1 MLTDPVDSV
10 TILQKLVG
18 VLCFIQAFTGCVYI
32 PVAGPK
38 SEGVAEETTV
48 ETLIEE
54 NEFEVRRQLGEPQW
68 LYEGKGHKYL
78 IYQGWQ
84 QHGLV
89 LMMPLGFLGPP
100 PFGWLERRYCW
111 LLEFNSENILKRV
124 DRKISAHDC
133 RRVFWTEK
141 DMLVLEPG
149 DAKTNWQLYAE
160 STDPGP
166 KEWHWLCRAA
176 DQGYSL
182 ARHRLGTIYYHGLYN
197 VGKDPVLAY
206 VWYRLAEETGPEVKQ
221 LDWIGSSLTTEQLV
235 TAEQLIA
242 SWRAGRCE
250 RELLARVQRSQ

>member
-1 MLTDPVDSV
+1 MGSV
-10 TILQKLVG
+10 KVFQKLVG
-18 VLCFIQAFTGCVYI
+18 ILCLIQALKGCVYI

-38 SEGVAEETTV
+38 SEGVAEKTSV
-48 ETLIEE
+48 EALVEE
-54 NEFEVRRQLGEPQW
+54 NESEVRRQLGEPQW
-68 LYEGKGHKYL
+68 SYEGRGHKYL

-89 LMMPLGFLGPP
+89 LMVPLGFMGPP

-111 LLEFNSENILKRV
+111 LLAFELENVLKRV

-141 DMLVLEPG
+141 EMLALEPG

-166 KEWHWLCRAA
+166 QEWRWLCRAA

-182 ARHRLGTIYYHGLYN
+182 ARHRLGTVYYHGLDN
-197 VGKDPVLAY
+197 VERDLVLAY
-206 VWYRLAEETGPEVKQ
+206 VWYNLAEKTGPEVKQ
-221 LDWIGSSLTTEQLV
+221 LNWIRTSLTTEQRL
-235 TAEQLIA
+235 TAEHLIA
-242 SWRAGRCE
+242 TWRAGRCE
-250 RELLARVQRSQ
+250 QELLAGAQRSQ